1 MPAVLSLDDLNRT
14 VDRFDVADLPLVI
27 TPAADVAVRR
37 SLGSSGLLLL
47 GEVHG
52 VAENPLLI
60 RAVMR
65 ELGIEGLALE
75 WEDDLLPV
83 TGHAMAGQPLPDHDS
98 LWQGDGRLTAG
109 HLAVL
114 RDLATA
120 TRLELVLFEGAAH
133 AGENGS
139 DRDTIMARRI
149 LQSPRDSSGLLVVA
163 GNAHTATKPH
173 DLGVPLGAHLAAVR
187 PGVQQIRIRY
197 GRGAR
202 YSNGP
207 RRLPPCA
214 GMTSAREIRLHK
226 DSGDLVLDLPVATE
240 AIVPDDPARW
250 PRPKG

>member
-14 VDRFDVADLPLVI
+14 VDRFDVADVPLAI
-27 TPAADVAVRR
+27 TPAAGTAVRR
-37 SLGSSGLLLL
+37 SLSSSGLLLL

-60 RAVMR
+60 RAIMR
-65 ELGIEGLALE
+65 ELGIEALALE

-120 TRLELVLFEGAAH
+120 TRLELVLFNGPAH
-133 AGENGS
+133 AGENSS
-139 DRDTIMARRI
+139 DRDTAMARRI
-149 LQSPRDSSGLLVVA
+149 LRAPRDSRGMLVVA
-163 GNAHTATKPH
+163 GNAHTPTEQH
-173 DLGVPLGAHLAAVR
+173 DLGVPLGAHLAAER
-187 PGVQQIRIRY
+187 PGVQEIRIRY
-197 GRGAR
+197 GRGAC

-207 RRLPPCA
+207 RKLPSRDDLPS
-214 GMTSAREIRLHK
+214 TWEIRLHE